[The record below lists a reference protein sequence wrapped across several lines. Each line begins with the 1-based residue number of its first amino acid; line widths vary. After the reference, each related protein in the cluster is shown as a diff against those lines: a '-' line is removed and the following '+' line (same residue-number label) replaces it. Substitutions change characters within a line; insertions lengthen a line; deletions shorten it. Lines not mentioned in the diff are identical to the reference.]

1 MAFYSTLECVSAPC
15 NSRKIFKENKNIY
28 QFALSSSRHL
38 QTVLEQH
45 RPMCRRNGGGE
56 ASEAAPETL
65 VKQERDTDSVDIFAA
80 DIKQSRDS
88 FEAGRAAQYKYGG
101 GAGESSVYGDSGVNY
116 NFTYTGGYYDTACF
130 AV

>member
-1 MAFYSTLECVSAPC
+1 M
-15 NSRKIFKENKNIY
+15 
-28 QFALSSSRHL
+28 SSSRHL

-116 NFTYTGGYYDTACF
+116 NFTYTGGYYDTAWF